1 MVAYRAHDQQLLM
14 VCSSFMEVYSSS
26 CPTVPHGP
34 KLPHRGLQLLHGIL
48 QLLHGGLQFLISYSS
63 SWPTAPRGLQLFISY
78 GSSLPTAP
86 SWQPTVPS
94 WQPASSSQGSRV
106 AGADICSLGTVF
118 EGPLPK
124 SSQKTP
130 YSLSSLLIHLEKEA
144 ENPSMCWIRHIK
156 PRIILHITKG
166 KHFSKR

>member
-1 MVAYRAHDQQLLM
+1 MSH
-14 VCSSFMEVYSSS
+14 SSS

-48 QLLHGGLQFLISYSS
+48 QLLHGGLQLLISYSS

-94 WQPASSSQGSRV
+94 WQPASSSQESRG

-130 YSLSSLLIHLEKEA
+130 YILSSLLIHLEKEA